1 MGMKTAVS
9 LPDDVFHGA
18 ERFAKRAR
26 KTRSQLYAEAIAEY
40 LARHAPD
47 DVTEDMNV
55 VVDRVGAAAPDGFG
69 RIAARRSLE
78 RVEW

>member
-1 MGMKTAVS
+1 MKTAVS

-18 ERFAKRAR
+18 ERFARRTR

-69 RIAARRSLE
+69 QAAGRRSLE

>member
-1 MGMKTAVS
+1 MKTAVS

-18 ERFAKRAR
+18 ERFARRAR
-26 KTRSQLYAEAIAEY
+26 KTRSQLYAEAITEY

-47 DVTEDMNV
+47 EVTEDMNAV
-55 VVDRVGAAAPDGFG
+55 VERVGAAAPDTFG
-69 RIAARRSLE
+69 RAAARRALE